1 MNIKLPLTLFSLVAG
16 SVSAADHVS
25 IHHMNFE
32 EYGDKVNA
40 GDNILSLEKNIGL
53 DWTITAEFGY
63 DTVSGASPAW
73 VPTTPSSGVIA
84 DQRTQAAQDQTT
96 EVIRAGYDPYRDNYE
111 IRPVELEDTR
121 YSAATNVTFRDKD
134 RDEWTVGVNYSQEED
149 YKSMGANAKVLL
161 YTDNSKNRSFS
172 LGGSVLSDQT
182 LAFQEYQNGGNGQQ
196 WEDIFTSSME
206 VGVSQ
211 VFTPNLYAT
220 FTAYGGYKSGYL
232 SNHYLTVLR
241 EVDIDGDGT
250 IGDDEVFLGQDSR
263 PDTRI
268 SGGINVQ
275 TFYSVSDSVVV
286 RPRYKFFTDD
296 WGVMSHQ
303 LGGKMSVKLTDWLTL
318 APGYFWY
325 TQQGANFFV
334 DPKASDPTFAS
345 TGYATSDIRLGDFNA
360 NAYELGLSLK
370 LSTKWRMNA
379 LAAYYEQSNGYASR
393 WWAVGVTYDY

>member
-1 MNIKLPLTLFSLVAG
+1 MNIKLPLTILGLVAG
-16 SVSAADHVS
+16 SASAADHVS

-32 EYGDKVNA
+32 EYGDKVKA
-40 GDNILSLEKNIGL
+40 GDNILSLEKNVGL
-53 DWTITAEFGY
+53 DWTITAELGY
-63 DTVSGASPAW
+63 DTISGASPAW

-84 DQRTQAAQDQTT
+84 DRRTQTAQNQTS

-149 YKSMGANAKVLL
+149 YKSMGANAKALI
-161 YTDNSKNRSFS
+161 YTDSSKNRSFS
-172 LGGSVLSDQT
+172 LGGSILSDQT
-182 LAFQEYQNGGNGQQ
+182 LAFQEYQNGGNDQQ

-206 VGVSQ
+206 VGISQ
-211 VFTPNLYAT
+211 VFTPNMYAI

-241 EVDIDGDGT
+241 EVDIDNDGS

-275 TFYSVSDSVVV
+275 TFYSVADGVVV
-286 RPRYKFFTDD
+286 RPRYKYFADD

-303 LGGKMSVKLTDWLTL
+303 LGGKMSINVTDWLTV

-325 TQQGANFFV
+325 TQQGANFFI
-334 DPKASDPTFAS
+334 DPKAADPTFAS

-360 NAYELGLSLK
+360 NAYELGASIK
-370 LSTKWRMNA
+370 LSAKWRMNA
-379 LAAYYEQSNGYASR
+379 LAAYYEQTNGYASR